1 MMQLVNRILG
11 ALVSAMLAM
20 TACTSS
26 MAADAGDTKAL
37 EAFVDGV
44 VPTLMKNSNSPSGT
58 LAIVQGGRLVFAK
71 GYGYQDI
78 DRQIPVDPRRTLFRP
93 GSVSKLFTWVAVMQL
108 VEQGK
113 LSLDEDVNTY
123 LQGFKIRDTFAQPI
137 TLRHIMTHTT
147 GFEDGSLG
155 FFILEDPARV
165 IPLRDAMER
174 YQPRRVNPPG
184 VQTAYSNYATALAG
198 HIVATVSG
206 LPFNEYVARNIF
218 DVLQMQR
225 STFAEPLP
233 PHLAE
238 DMAVGYM
245 AAQGRYQKGFFEI
258 LSRFGPAGSLSST
271 STDMMKFAL
280 AIMRGGEFEGR
291 RILRAATVQQMLTR
305 AFSHDERLMGMALG
319 FYERELNG
327 HRLLGH
333 AGAMLFFHSDFV
345 IDPQHDLA
353 IFTSFGAAGGAV
365 VNATFLRAFYDHFYP
380 AAPQPEPTAIADS
393 AARAEAFA
401 GTYLPWRASFSKF
414 EKARRLIGDGLRVT
428 TTPDHALILTN
439 ESGSKR
445 YVEIDRNLFR
455 EVDPNFTL
463 GVLGSPRQIAFQE
476 SVDGEI
482 TGLVLD
488 GRPFASNYKASFYQ
502 TGGFSRTLVK
512 VTMLIFVMVAAA
524 AFLRRDRYPNATMAD
539 KRARRME
546 LFSAGVNIAVLAF
559 GVVVMSRIGANPF
572 GQLPWTFRV
581 FVWLPLLVVIAA
593 LLMLLQTMLVW
604 RHGLLASPWE
614 RARYSV
620 ITICSVAMCWFY
632 MYWNLIG
639 PQYFD

>member
-1 MMQLVNRILG
+1 MMQLVKRTLG
-11 ALVSAMLAM
+11 ALASAILA
-20 TACTSS
+20 TVACASS
-26 MAADAGDTKAL
+26 MPADPSDTKAL
-37 EAFVDGV
+37 EAFADSV
-44 VPTLMKNSNSPSGT
+44 VPTLMKNHNSPSGT
-58 LAIVQGGRLVFAK
+58 LAIAKGGQLVLAE

-78 DRQIPVDPRRTLFRP
+78 DRRIPVDPHQTLFRP

-113 LSLDEDVNTY
+113 LRLDEDVNTY
-123 LQGFKIRDTFAQPI
+123 LAGFKIRDTFEQPI
-137 TLRHIMTHTT
+137 TLRHIMTHTA

-155 FFILEDPARV
+155 FLILADPVRV

-238 DMAVGYM
+238 DMAVGYV
-245 AAQGRYQKGFFEI
+245 AAQGRYQQGFFEL

-291 RILRAATVQQMLTR
+291 RILQAATVEQMLTR

-327 HRLLGH
+327 YRLLGH

-380 AAPQPEPTAIADS
+380 AAPQPEPTAIADF
-393 AARAEAFA
+393 ATRAEAFE

-414 EKARRLIGDGLRVT
+414 EKARRLVGDGLRVT
-428 TTPDHALILTN
+428 ATPDHALILTN

-445 YVEIDRNLFR
+445 YVETERNLFR
-455 EVDPNFTL
+455 EVDPNFML
-463 GVLGSPRQIAFQE
+463 GVLGNPRQIAFQE
-476 SVDGEI
+476 GAEGEI

-502 TGGFSRTLVK
+502 TGGFSRALAK
-512 VTMLIFVMVAAA
+512 VTMLVFVMVLVAAL
-524 AFLRRDRYPNATMAD
+524 FQRTRYPNATVAD
-539 KRARRME
+539 KRARRVA
-546 LFSAGVNIAVLAF
+546 LFSAGVNIVVLML

-572 GQLPWTFRV
+572 GQLPWMFRA

-593 LLMLLQTMLVW
+593 LLMLLQTTLVW
-604 RHGLLASPWE
+604 KHGLLASLWE
-614 RARYSV
+614 RASYSV
-620 ITICSVAMCWFY
+620 IAVCSVAMCWFY
-632 MYWNLIG
+632 AYWNLIG